1 MLYLRHSIVEESGME
16 LRKLLRELSLMAAQP
31 VCRFVLAWGVVLAQ
45 IVLWYLTLP
54 VGAFLVSH
62 RFGLF

>member
-1 MLYLRHSIVEESGME
+1 ME

-62 RFGLF
+62 RFGPF